1 MTDHPDPQ
9 DSDEALSALIDGELD
24 DASALALHER
34 MAANPALAARFA
46 ALQAANAR
54 FAAELRALDDVPMP
68 PGVLALLAERDEP
81 VRAGNVVSL
90 QRRPAAV
97 QRLQLPL
104 ALAASIALVVGFLA
118 AHLIGPLTTG
128 PAEGPPAWLADG
140 TIAASSPLFDVLENQ
155 PSGSVTELAG
165 GAATPIMSFARS
177 GGGFCRE
184 LQVRS
189 AAGSSSDPGS
199 ADRRRTRRQS
209 VSRVT
214 SSMPSVTR
222 SPTAQ
227 ATPATTPPRGA
238 LMACSIFMASIT
250 ASTWPAATRSPGCA
264 ATEITWPGMGETM
277 RSPPAAAS
285 ASVATSARAMTTRS
299 LSPPRMM

>member
-1 MTDHPDPQ
+1 
-9 DSDEALSALIDGELD
+9 
-24 DASALALHER
+24 
-34 MAANPALAARFA
+34 
-46 ALQAANAR
+46 
-54 FAAELRALDDVPMP
+54 MP

-165 GAATPIMSFARS
+165 GAATPILSFARS

-189 AAGSSSDPGS
+189 AAGSSRTVACREKDGWLLRVAEFTPAGTDGYQMASQSGS
-199 ADRRRTRRQS
+199 A
-209 VSRVT
+209 V
-214 SSMPSVTR
+214 
-222 SPTAQ
+222 
-227 ATPATTPPRGA
+227 
-238 LMACSIFMASIT
+238 
-250 ASTWPAATRSPGCA
+250 ASTVARLRDGAPLD
-264 ATEITWPGMGETM
+264 
-277 RSPPAAAS
+277 AAS
-285 ASVATSARAMTTRS
+285 EAALLGSWKR
-299 LSPPRMM
+299 